1 MSTSATPGRTWFD
14 PEDGTLPQPGT
25 CYLGLHVPL
34 AHMRRNACTFSDFHT
49 DHQDRARRKL
59 LRMFLRINF
68 CLMADGKL
76 GSGARAYLEW
86 DAKDALSIPT
96 YFRVHVVYQVADTD
110 SAFPERAVEVLGK
123 LIRSDSDNQGKEGVR
138 RNELVVRADS
148 WAALCATYTGQLQ
161 VMGPNDLTCAAPCD
175 VFQASRCGD
184 RYMPGMYIPRQQTL
198 QMAASDLN
206 IDIFFEKYCP
216 WYQER
221 QLPEVP
227 LRCPHNPAKAAQL
240 LHLSRTVPEPLK
252 DELLSAWEL
261 LKTRAER
268 ARGRD
273 SYVQWAR
280 AEIAHGL
287 HGPQAGYVPKSESA
301 LNMYT
306 AAPFPVAPYPDA
318 TLTPFATWVTK
329 FLMECETYTF
339 MYKQHL
345 LLLKLLLGCFDVARE
360 ASNGQIHYSAIL
372 AGPNSTSKSYVFT
385 LLEDL
390 LIPGTVDRATRRT
403 ENSFTYNRDQGC
415 RVLIE
420 HEMSADFFGDSSSRK
435 DSSARTSQTKEILTS
450 HEATTE
456 ACQYVDGERVM
467 VETKSRA
474 HLCYLAATNDWSVGQ
489 SKSGESSRDSALVS
503 RFDVIFP
510 TRGGSVENKSIMAL
524 MAADRDPSQLE
535 RDGKAQLVQWVRTM
549 QQVNYWVHRMVH
561 IGALQP
567 INLDA
572 VHAVVDQYSTHGQMA
587 PRVIERIVI
596 MARQCCLQTAAMV
609 HYGYAASPRKGQL
622 PQPAHLHELEPLLV
636 VTAEQ
641 AKFALGLYEADLCSS
656 VAEPFALAL
665 RKLTFRPDADLGFG
679 YLRVLGCDSIDQLTD
694 EIVMH
699 VPDGHDVSRD
709 LIVAYMDS
717 LRQQT
722 LLCHP
727 YVPRIGTAHGV
738 GPDRD
743 KPRQPAYRM
752 RGVAI
757 HVSMVDAAP
766 ARARPLEELVA
777 QRCHVGPPGRE
788 LTTQCIPGHAHLLAV
803 RTVLGAMKPY
813 TRAGMY
819 MPPESAAVMGG
830 HSRDTLCPEQ
840 RANTDMR
847 VNAPLETK
855 ELSRRRAPC
864 MRAFAQ
870 QCAHSEQQQRA
881 YPDAYES
888 AYKRA
893 RPA

>member
-1 MSTSATPGRTWFD
+1 MSTSAAPGRTWFD
-14 PEDGTLPQPGT
+14 PESDTLPQPGT
-25 CYLGLHVPL
+25 HYLGLHVPL
-34 AHMRRNACTFSDFHT
+34 LHMRRNACTFNDFHT
-49 DHQDRARRKL
+49 DHADRARRKL

-86 DAKDALSIPT
+86 DADDALSIPT
-96 YFRVHVVYQVADTD
+96 YFRVHAVYQVDDTD
-110 SAFPERAVEVLGK
+110 SGFPERAVEVLGK
-123 LIRSDSDNQGKEGVR
+123 LIRSDSERQGKEGVR

-175 VFQASRCGD
+175 VFQALRCGD
-184 RYMPGMYIPRQQTL
+184 RYMPGMYTPHKQTI
-198 QMAASDLN
+198 QMSASDLN

-216 WYQER
+216 WYQSR
-221 QLPEVP
+221 QLPDVP
-227 LRCPHNPAKAAQL
+227 LRCSTNPANAAQL

-252 DELLSAWEL
+252 DDLMSAWEL
-261 LKTRAER
+261 LKERAER
-268 ARGRD
+268 ARGRER
-273 SYVQWAR
+273 YLQWAR

-301 LNMYT
+301 LNMHKT
-306 AAPFPVAPYPDA
+306 VPFPVAPYPDV
-318 TLTPFATWVTK
+318 TLSPFATWVVK
-329 FLMECETYTF
+329 FMMECETYTF

-345 LLLKLLLGCFDVARE
+345 LLLKLLLGSFDVARE
-360 ASNGQIHYSAIL
+360 AGNGQIHYSAIL

-467 VETKSRA
+467 VETRSRA

-489 SKSGESSRDSALVS
+489 SKAGESNRDSALVS

-510 TRGGSVENKSIMAL
+510 TRGGNVDNKSIMAL
-524 MAADRDPSQLE
+524 MAADRDPTTLE
-535 RDGKAQLVQWVRTM
+535 RQGKAQLVQWVRTM
-549 QQVNYWVHRMVH
+549 QQTNYWVHRMIHV
-561 IGALQP
+561 GAIQP
-567 INLDA
+567 VNLDA
-572 VHAVVDQYSTHGQMA
+572 VHAVVDQYSVYSQMA

-596 MARQCCLQTAAMV
+596 MARQCCIQTAVMT
-609 HYGYAASPRKGQL
+609 HYGYTASPRVGQP
-622 PQPAHLHELEPLLV
+622 PQPSHLHELEPLLV

-641 AKFALGLYEADLCSS
+641 AKFALGLYEADLCNS
-656 VAEPFALAL
+656 VAEPFAIAL
-665 RKLTFRPDADLGFG
+665 RKLAFRPDTDLGFS
-679 YLRVLGCDSIDQLTD
+679 YLRVLGCDSVDQLTD

-699 VPDGHDVSRD
+699 IPDGHDVSRD
-709 LIVAYMDS
+709 LIVAYMDT

-722 LLCHP
+722 LMCHP
-727 YVPRIGTAHGV
+727 YVPRIGTTHGV

-743 KPRQPAYRM
+743 KARQPAYRM

-757 HVSMVDAAP
+757 HVSMADATP
-766 ARARPLEELVA
+766 ARTQPLEDVIV
-777 QRCHVGPPGRE
+777 QRCHIGPPGRE
-788 LTTQCIPGHAHLLAV
+788 LTTQCIAGHAHLLAV
-803 RTVLGAMKPY
+803 RSVHDNMKPY
-813 TRAGMY
+813 TKAGMY
-819 MPPESAAVMGG
+819 MPPESAAIMGDQ
-830 HSRDTLCPEQ
+830 SRETLCQAQ
-840 RANTDMR
+840 RSSTSMHVNT
-847 VNAPLETK
+847 PLETK
-855 ELSRRRAPC
+855 ELSRRKAPC
-864 MRAFAQ
+864 MRVFAQ
-870 QCAHSEQQQRA
+870 KCANGAQEQRV
-881 YPDAYES
+881 YPDEYDS

-893 RPA
+893 RHV